1 MNLRLGRH
9 IVRRLGMAA
18 GAGLLVL
25 VAACRPDVPGL
36 PAVGARLEGTTVSG
50 VSSGAYMAGQLH
62 LAHNSIVTG
71 AALVAGG
78 PYGCAQSVYTRD
90 IIGPGSALINAT
102 RAISGCMAND
112 LASWG
117 VPNPVQLA
125 EQARGL
131 ASERRIDPIEATTG
145 DRIYLFSGTKD
156 HTVLPEIGISAL
168 HFYERIGVPP
178 DRIKRVADIAAG
190 HGFITE
196 DKGVSCETTGKP
208 FLNNCAYDQ
217 AGDLLAYLL
226 GPLAAPDAATSIE
239 RLIFDQHAFTGD
251 LIDHGLAR
259 EGVVL
264 MPERCRKEA
273 GCRVHVVFHGCRQS
287 RAEIGDTFIED
298 SGYARWAGP
307 NRLIVLMPQTQSSTA
322 NPYGCW
328 DWWGY
333 TGSDYLTRKGP
344 QIVAVR
350 RMLDRLAAAK

>member
-1 MNLRLGRH
+1 MKLRLARH
-9 IVRRLGMAA
+9 IVRKLGVVA
-18 GAGLLVL
+18 GVGLLAL
-25 VAACRPDVPGL
+25 VAACRADL
-36 PAVGARLEGTTVSG
+36 PELPPVRAKIDGTTVSG
-50 VSSGAYMAGQLH
+50 VSSGAYMAGQMH

-71 AALVAGG
+71 AALIAGG

-117 VPNPVQLA
+117 VPNPGQLA

-131 ASERRIDPIEATTG
+131 AGENRIDPIEATIG

-156 HTVLPEIGISAL
+156 HTVLPEIGASAL
-168 HFYERIGVPP
+168 HFYEQIGVTP
-178 DRIKRVADIAAG
+178 DHIKRVADIAAG
-190 HGFITE
+190 HGFITR

-208 FLNNCAYDQ
+208 FINNCAYDQ
-217 AGDLLAYLL
+217 AGELLGYLL
-226 GPLAAPDAATSIE
+226 GPLKPADTAASIE
-239 RLIFDQHAFTGD
+239 RLIFNQHAFTSD

-287 RAEIGDTFIED
+287 RAEVGDTFIED

-307 NRLIVLMPQTQSSTA
+307 NRLIVLMPQAQSSTA

-333 TGSDYLTRKGP
+333 TGSEYLTRKGP

-350 RMLDRLAAAK
+350 RMLDRLAAAE

>member
-1 MNLRLGRH
+1 MNLRLAKHIGRK
-9 IVRRLGMAA
+9 ICVTAS
-18 GAGLLVL
+18 AGLLAL
-25 VAACRPDVPGL
+25 LAACRSDVPDL
-36 PAVGARLEGTTVSG
+36 PAVRARLDGTTVSG
-50 VSSGAYMAGQLH
+50 VSSGAYMAGQVH

-78 PYGCAQSVYTRD
+78 PYGCAQSVYTRG
-90 IIGPGSALINAT
+90 IVGPGSALINAS
-102 RAISGCMAND
+102 RAINGCMAND
-112 LASWG
+112 LAAWG
-117 VPNPVQLA
+117 VPNPQQLA
-125 EQARGL
+125 EQAQGFAREG
-131 ASERRIDPIEATTG
+131 RIDPIEATAG

-156 HTVLPEIGISAL
+156 ETVLPEIGLAAQ
-168 HFYERIGVPP
+168 HFYERIGVPA
-178 DRIKRVADIAAG
+178 DRIKRIADVPAG
-190 HGFITE
+190 HGFVA
-196 DKGVSCETTGKP
+196 KGKGGTCGASTQP
-208 FLNNCAYDQ
+208 FINDCAYDQ

-226 GPLAAPDAATSIE
+226 GPLAPPDSAASTQRI
-239 RLIFDQHAFTGD
+239 IFDQHAFTSD

-264 MPERCRKEA
+264 VPERCRKEA

-287 RAEIGDTFIED
+287 RAEVGDAFIED

-333 TGSDYLTRKGP
+333 SGSEYLTRKGP

-350 RMLDRLAAAK
+350 RMLDRLAAAE